1 MSERVPLS
9 SSAPSRDT
17 AGRWLAVSG
26 RAVDRVWL
34 ATLAVVAVLAVLAPA
49 QVWPSVMFTAE
60 ALWGILPFLLASVG
74 VAAYTKASG
83 LDRQIARATSGHPA
97 RVITLA
103 ALFGALSPFCSC
115 GVVPIIAAL
124 LTAGVP
130 LAPVMAFWLASP
142 LMDPEM
148 FLLMLA
154 VFGWPLTLAKTASA
168 IGIGL
173 LGGWVTQ
180 ALVHGGGLTDALRPG
195 VAPIGCAA
203 RKTLRAEPVA
213 WRVWQEPERRRSFA
227 ATGRDTGL
235 FLLKWLTLAF
245 LVESLMLAYLPAD
258 TIGAWLGGEA
268 WWAVPLAALVGIPA
282 YLNGYAAVPTVAGL
296 IDLGMVPAAG
306 LAFMLAGG
314 VTSIP
319 AAMAVFPLVR
329 RPVFALYVAL
339 GLGGALVAGL
349 SYQAVADAWPA

>member
-1 MSERVPLS
+1 MTETAPSCS
-9 SSAPSRDT
+9 ASAPCETTPASQVPPWR
-17 AGRWLAVSG
+17 R
-26 RAVDRVWL
+26 VDRVWL
-34 ATLAVVAVLAVLAPA
+34 VTLATLGILALLDPPQAL
-49 QVWPSVMFTAE
+49 PSVTFTLD
-60 ALWGILPFLLASVG
+60 ALWGILPFLLASVLI
-74 VAAYTKASG
+74 AAYTKATG
-83 LDRQIARATSGHPA
+83 LDQQIARATAGQPV

-124 LTAGVP
+124 LAAGVP

-142 LMDPEM
+142 LMDPQM
-148 FLLMLA
+148 FLLMLGA
-154 VFGWPLTLAKTASA
+154 FGWPLALAKAGAAVA
-168 IGIGL
+168 IGL
-173 LGGWVTQ
+173 VGGFVTQ
-180 ALVHGGGLTDALRPG
+180 AVARGGGLTDALRPG
-195 VAPIGCAA
+195 VGLTGCAA
-203 RKTLRAEPVA
+203 RRSLRPEPVV
-213 WRVWQEPERRRSFA
+213 WRFWTDADRRGTFA
-227 ATGRDTGL
+227 GTSRETGL

-258 TIGAWLGGEA
+258 AIGAWLGGEA
-268 WWAVPLAALVGIPA
+268 WWAVPLAALAGIPA
-282 YLNGYAAVPTVAGL
+282 YLNGYAAVPTVSGL

-339 GLGGALVAGL
+339 GLGGALTAGL
-349 SYQAVADAWPA
+349 LYQMAGGLA